1 MLLVNINKKK
11 AYQKQYKNIKWYY
24 YDMIIFQWFR

>member
-11 AYQKQYKNIKWYY
+11 EEVRKSCGIQFDSQVEGTFY
-24 YDMIIFQWFR
+24 R

>member
-24 YDMIIFQWFR
+24 IPMISITKR